1 MAGPLKALSPVARKA
16 RLVRGFLAG
25 RPVHCTWQLSPRC
38 DSFCHLCEHRA
49 ESASEDLDT
58 AACLEVVEKLGAA
71 GSLLVT
77 FTGADPFLRGDLPEI
92 IAAVSRRHFPLLVTH
107 GWLVDAS
114 VARRVWEAG
123 LEAATVTLSDADPDR
138 HDEASGMPGSHA
150 RAVAALEAL
159 GRERT
164 RGTQRL
170 NVRTRLTDGDVT
182 RLPALLD
189 LAAGLGATVV
199 VEAGF
204 PLPVGGN
211 GTEGLGAR
219 LRALRARHPNLR
231 TAGLALDRMEQALG
245 QGVPGCAA
253 GRSFFN
259 VDHRGRVSKC
269 LEHQREEDRVGA
281 LCPDGWDPLVPRLKA
296 RQEAN
301 ECQSC
306 WYASR
311 AEIEGLYTV
320 KGFLGGLA
328 ELVRS

>member
-1 MAGPLKALSPVARKA
+1 VAGPLKALSPVARKA

-38 DSFCHLCEHRA
+38 DSFCHFCEHRA
-49 ESASEDLDT
+49 ESADDDLDT
-58 AACLEVVEKLGAA
+58 EGCLEVVEKLGAA

-77 FTGADPFLRGDLPEI
+77 LTGADPFLRGDLPEI
-92 IAAVSRRHFPLLVTH
+92 VAALARRHFPLLVTH
-107 GWLVDAS
+107 GWLVDGP

-123 LEAATVTLSDADPDR
+123 LEAATVTLSDADPER
-138 HDEASGMPGSHA
+138 HDAAAGMPGSHA
-150 RAVAALEAL
+150 RALGALEAL

-164 RGTQRL
+164 RSSQKI
-170 NVRTRLTDGDVT
+170 NVRTRLMDGDVT
-182 RLPALLD
+182 RLPALLE
-189 LAAGLGATVV
+189 LAEGLGATVV

-204 PLPVGGN
+204 PLPVLGN
-211 GTEGLGAR
+211 PTEGLSAR
-219 LRALRARHPNLR
+219 LGEIRARHRNLR
-231 TAGLALDRMEQALG
+231 TNGLALDRMEQALG
-245 QGVPGCAA
+245 QGVPGCVA

-259 VDHRGRVSKC
+259 VDHRGRLSKC
-269 LEHQREEDRVGA
+269 LEHQRAEDRVGTIA
-281 LCPDGWDPLVPRLKA
+281 REGWQPLVPRLRE

-328 ELVRS
+328 ELLRS

>member
-1 MAGPLKALSPVARKA
+1 VAHSLKALSPVARKA

-38 DSFCHLCEHRA
+38 DSFCHFCEHR
-49 ESASEDLDT
+49 SEGGSNDLDT
-58 AACLEVVEKLGAA
+58 AGCLEVVARLGAA

-92 IAAVSRRHFPLLVTH
+92 IAAVARRHFPLLVTH

-123 LEAATVTLSDADPDR
+123 LEAATVTLFDADAGR

-150 RAVAALEAL
+150 RAVTALEAL

-164 RGTQRL
+164 RSAQKI

-182 RLPALLD
+182 RLPALLE
-189 LAAGLGATVV
+189 LARGLGATVV

-204 PLPVGGN
+204 PLPVAGN
-211 GTEGLGAR
+211 GAEGLGAR
-219 LRALRARHPNLR
+219 LREIRARYPNLR

-253 GRSFFN
+253 GRAFFN

-269 LEHQREEDRVGA
+269 LEHQREADRVGA
-281 LCPDGWDPLVPRLKA
+281 LGLDGWDPLVPRLRA
-296 RQEAN
+296 RQKAN
-301 ECQSC
+301 DCQSC

-311 AEIEGLYTV
+311 AELEGLYTV
-320 KGFLGGLA
+320 KGFFGGLA

>member
-1 MAGPLKALSPVARKA
+1 M
-16 RLVRGFLAG
+16 
-25 RPVHCTWQLSPRC
+25 
-38 DSFCHLCEHRA
+38 
-49 ESASEDLDT
+49 
-58 AACLEVVEKLGAA
+58 
-71 GSLLVT
+71 
-77 FTGADPFLRGDLPEI
+77 
-92 IAAVSRRHFPLLVTH
+92 
-107 GWLVDAS
+107 
-114 VARRVWEAG
+114 WEAG

-138 HDEASGMPGSHA
+138 HDEATGMPGSHA
-150 RAVAALEAL
+150 RAVAALGVL

-164 RGTQRL
+164 RSAQKI
-170 NVRTRLTDGDVT
+170 NVRTRLMDGDVT
-182 RLPALLD
+182 GLPALLE
-189 LAAGLGATVV
+189 LAEGLGATVV

-204 PLPVGGN
+204 PLPVPGN

-219 LRALRARHPNLR
+219 LREIRARHQNLR

-245 QGVPGCAA
+245 QGVPGCVA

-269 LEHQREEDRVGA
+269 LEHQREADRVGA
-281 LCPDGWDPLVPRLKA
+281 LDLDGWHALAPRLRA